1 MTHPPIQ
8 PCYIIAE
15 AGVNH
20 NGNLE
25 LALQLVDAAS
35 AAGADA
41 VKFQTFK
48 ADALVTKTTSKA
60 EYQTTNTGKSESQHS
75 MLSKLELSAADHDIL
90 IEHCQKKNITF
101 LSTGFDS
108 DSLKLL
114 QSLDLPSY
122 KIPSGEIT
130 NLPLLRQLASF
141 GKPLIVSTGM
151 ATLDEI
157 GETLN
162 ALQIAGV
169 QRKDITL
176 LHCTTQYPTPMEN
189 VNLRAMLSMGEQFNG
204 VEIGYS
210 DHTLGIEVPIAAVAL
225 GATVIEKHFTLDRT
239 MPGPDHAASLE
250 PAELKAMVTA
260 IHNIQQALGDGHKQ
274 PSAAELATRKVARK
288 TIVAAQTIQ
297 VGETLTENNLT
308 VKRAEGGISPML
320 WDSVVGTTATQ
331 SYTEDQPIYV

>member
-1 MTHPPIQ
+1 MNHPPLQ

-20 NGNLE
+20 NGSLE
-25 LALQLVDAAS
+25 LALQLVDTAS
-35 AAGADA
+35 DAGADA

-60 EYQTTNTGKSESQHS
+60 DYQTTNTGNSESQHS

-90 IEHCQKKNITF
+90 IEHCQKKDITF
-101 LSTGFDS
+101 LSTGFDT

-114 QSLDLPSY
+114 KSLDLPRY

-141 GKPLIVSTGM
+141 EKPLIVSTGM
-151 ATLDEI
+151 ATLEEI
-157 GETLN
+157 AETLE
-162 ALQIAGV
+162 ALEAAGV
-169 QRKDITL
+169 QRCDITL

-189 VNLRAMLSMGEQFNG
+189 VNLRAMLSMGEQFKG

-225 GATVIEKHFTLDRT
+225 GATVIEKHFTLDRA

-250 PAELKAMVTA
+250 PHELKAMVTA
-260 IHNIQQALGDGHKQ
+260 IHNIQQALGDGHKE
-274 PSAAELATRKVARK
+274 PCAAELVTRKVARK
-288 TIVAAQTIQ
+288 AIVAAQPIQ
-297 VGETLTENNLT
+297 VGEVLTEDNLT

-320 WDSVVGTTATQ
+320 WDSVIGSISTQ
-331 SYTEDQPIYV
+331 SYSEDQPIHA

>member
-1 MTHPPIQ
+1 MTHPPLQ

-20 NGNLE
+20 NGSLD
-25 LALQLVDAAS
+25 LALQLVEAAS
-35 AAGADA
+35 DAGADA

-60 EYQTTNTGKSESQHS
+60 EYQTANTGNSESQHS
-75 MLSKLELSAADHDIL
+75 MLSELELSAADHDVL
-90 IEHCQKKNITF
+90 IDHCQKKNITF
-101 LSTGFDS
+101 LSTGFDTE
-108 DSLKLL
+108 SLKLL
-114 QSLDLPSY
+114 QSLDLPRY

-151 ATLDEI
+151 ATLEEI
-157 GETLN
+157 AETLA
-162 ALQIAGV
+162 ALEAAGV
-169 QRKDITL
+169 QRCDITL

-189 VNLRAMLSMGEQFNG
+189 VNLRAMLSMGEQFKG

-210 DHTLGIEVPIAAVAL
+210 DHTLGIEVPIAAAAL
-225 GATVIEKHFTLDRT
+225 GAIVIEKHFTLDRA

-250 PAELKAMVTA
+250 PDELKAMVTA
-260 IHNIQQALGDGHKQ
+260 IQNIQRALGDGRKQ

-288 TIVAAQTIQ
+288 SIVAAKAISA
-297 VGETLTENNLT
+297 GETLTEDNLT

-320 WDSVVGTTATQ
+320 WDTVLGTLSNQ
-331 SYTEDQPIYV
+331 SYCEDQPIHV